1 MAWTMIGIGLGLLTL
16 KCWAKALNDVVNDI
30 ITRVKLDHAAKQ
42 ARH

>member
-16 KCWAKALNDVVNDI
+16 KWWARALDDVVNDT
-30 ITRVKLDHAAKQ
+30 ITRIKLDHAVKQ

>member
-16 KCWAKALNDVVNDI
+16 KWWARALDDVVKNI
-30 ITRVKLDHAAKQ
+30 ITRINLDQAAKQ